1 MKQTHK
7 FRLFLALTLCWTAVI
22 FTHSLMPA
30 TVSRQESGGILQIL
44 QRLLPFL
51 SHFLLRKLAHF
62 SAFAVLGALLART
75 VTLKTAQQ
83 PALPFL
89 LGLVSALCDETIQL
103 FVAGRSG
110 EVRDVWIDFSG
121 VVVGA
126 LLVLLAVRRGKRR

>member
-1 MKQTHK
+1 MKQRQK
-7 FRLFLALTLCWTAVI
+7 FRLYLALTLGWMAVI

-30 TVSRQESGGILQIL
+30 TVSRQESRGVLQIL
-44 QRLLPFL
+44 QRFLPFL

-75 VTLKTAQQ
+75 VTLRTARQ

-89 LGLVSALCDETIQL
+89 FGLVSALCDETIQL

-121 VVVGA
+121 VIVGA
-126 LLVLLAVRRGKRR
+126 LLVLLVAREKTHR